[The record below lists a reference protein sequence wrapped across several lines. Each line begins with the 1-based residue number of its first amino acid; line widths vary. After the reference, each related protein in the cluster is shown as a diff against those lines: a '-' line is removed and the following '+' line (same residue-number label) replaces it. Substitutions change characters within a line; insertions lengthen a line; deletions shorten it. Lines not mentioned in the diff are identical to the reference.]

1 MPIPYNIS
9 QNPVPVG
16 ISGTPTG
23 ATQRQAYSWSPTV
36 TGGFGV
42 RIFSMTGT
50 LPERMTF
57 NPFTGTIAGIPR
69 HVISVSGLSITV
81 TDASGSATLSNLTIP
96 VASAISNLMITGTP
110 AAATVGTAFTFTPT
124 VTGGA
129 GPRTFS
135 FSGRLEDGLRFNPV
149 DGSISGTP
157 TEDGGSFFI
166 ITVQDSVD
174 TATLSGSIVASYP
187 GGGVVPIIL
196 PNFAFEAESQA
207 VFDSM
212 TAKGATLT
220 YQRKY
225 SMNQFVR
232 KLKSAGIWTSA
243 IQLAIYHTGVAA
255 QDTTNWRNPGTYDPT
270 FVGSPAFYSVG
281 GTNSGVNSYLGTA
294 SAYIDLKVPMSVIP
308 RDNHAMYTWL
318 GTTTTGSNNDI
329 GAIDASSNGFAIN
342 GGGAGTATFRS
353 SGPSFTSTDTNY
365 WTSSGMYGFARS
377 GSTTT
382 NKTRNVS
389 RVGTADATAS
399 VDLTGSPLTLHA
411 LGMNN
416 NGTHLAPVRRG
427 SASFVFNRA
436 LTPAEE
442 MVLHDAYRTMWMSIT
457 YGEFE
462 TYDPGFAPQANTYDV
477 VVYGATAAGFAHAV
491 EAKARGLSVA
501 IVGSWRER
509 STTGLGGMSAAG
521 GLGAVDWDNNSAM
534 GGLAYDWINGATI
547 ASGNTWASGNNAGVG
562 RPQMRCDVF
571 LRQLRAA
578 MDVSRGGSSV
588 PIFLSTGLASVGKSG
603 TKITSFTT
611 KDGRT
616 FNARYFH
623 DATYS
628 VELAVAAGLSYSIT
642 REAANGVVP
651 ALANPAN
658 DLEKVN
664 GGYRGPSATQPAA
677 VIDPYVTPG
686 NSASGFIFGVDAAPP
701 NLSVGDA
708 DPNTCQAMNFR
719 VTMTK
724 NPYNGRAI
732 NAEVPANYNAANY
745 ELVAR
750 GFSSGEI
757 TVFDS
762 NAGAAKG
769 VFALNDLGG
778 NTFDFNNANFA
789 SLDYYNNRASKRYYD
804 AILAKDY
811 TTAEAV
817 VQEHVDWTL
826 GLIYWLGYSGDSR
839 IPTGAVR
846 DQMRLYYYPCDH
858 YYDKQ
863 GETSAS
869 RLTTYLPH
877 TLYEREGAHLASD
890 VKLNANDIGELYG
903 DGTTPRISTNT
914 AAVASYTMDHHFYR
928 RFLDPV
934 SGGVKNEGGLR
945 VSGTGPN
952 NYTPLPLEIAL
963 PKVTECTNMSVSFS
977 ASVTSLGF
985 GATRMEA
992 TAIILAQSTADL
1004 TFVQASNSDAPLQS
1018 FNPSTYRAA
1027 ATAPVKGTTVPP
1039 FLPQAN

>member
-1 MPIPYNIS
+1 MPTSYSPGLGLVTTGPLSLASTTATQGQTFATTVSGKAAGTVVTATSAGGSFSVSGAALVGTFTASGTVSVLLTEVIPGSPTTNITPVNVTVAAATALQPLSLS
-9 QNPVPVG
+9 QNIGTQGSVFTATILG
-16 ISGTPTG
+16 QTNGSTLSATSSDGTP
-23 ATQRQAYSWSPTV
+23 
-36 TGGFGV
+36 
-42 RIFSMTGT
+42 
-50 LPERMTF
+50 
-57 NPFTGTIAGIPR
+57 
-69 HVISVSGLSITV
+69 ISVSGNTLTATFPMYASPVLSV
-81 TDASGSATLSNLTIP
+81 TEALGSASLTTKLRVDIN
-96 VASAISNLMITGTP
+96 A
-110 AAATVGTAFTFTPT
+110 VG
-124 VTGGA
+124 
-129 GPRTFS
+129 
-135 FSGRLEDGLRFNPV
+135 
-149 DGSISGTP
+149 
-157 TEDGGSFFI
+157 
-166 ITVQDSVD
+166 
-174 TATLSGSIVASYP
+174 
-187 GGGVVPIIL
+187 GGGVVPVL
-196 PNFAFEAESQA
+196 PNFAFEAESEA
-207 VFDSM
+207 IFSNM
-212 TAKGATLT
+212 TTKGATLS

-232 KLKSAGIWTSA
+232 KLKAAGIWTSA

-281 GTNSGVNSYLGTA
+281 GTNSGVNSYLGTT
-294 SAYIDLKVPMSVIP
+294 SAYIDLKVPMSAVP
-308 RDNHAMYTWL
+308 RDNHAVYTWL
-318 GTTTTGSNNDI
+318 GTTTTSSLSDI
-329 GAIDASSNGFAIN
+329 GVIDASSNGFTIN
-342 GGGAGTATFRS
+342 GGGAGSATFRS
-353 SGPSFTSTDTNY
+353 SGPSFASTDTNY

-389 RVGTADATAS
+389 RVGAADATAS
-399 VDLTGSPLTLHA
+399 ADVSTSSLTFHA
-411 LGMNN
+411 LGINN
-416 NGTHLAPVRRG
+416 NGAHVAPGRRN
-427 SASFVFNRA
+427 SATFIFNRA

-462 TYDPGFAPQANTYDV
+462 IYDSGFAPQANTYDV

-491 EAKARGLSVA
+491 EAKARGLTVA

-547 ASGNTWASGNNAGVG
+547 ASGNTWAAGNNAGVG

-588 PIFLSTGLASVGKSG
+588 PIFLSTGLASVAKSG
-603 TKITSFTT
+603 TKITGFTT

-628 VELAVAAGLSYSIT
+628 VELAVAAGLSYSLG
-642 REAANGVVP
+642 REAASAVVP
-651 ALANPAN
+651 PLANPAN
-658 DLEKVN
+658 DLEKLS

-686 NSASGFIFGVDAAPP
+686 NSASGFIFGVDSIPP
-701 NLSVGDA
+701 NLTVGDA

-724 NPYNGRAI
+724 NAYAGVAVNASVPPNYDVTKYELIGRAF
-732 NAEVPANYNAANY
+732 E
-745 ELVAR
+745 
-750 GFSSGEI
+750 SGEI
-757 TVFDS
+757 TAFDS

-769 VFALNDLGG
+769 IFALNDLGG

-811 TTAEAV
+811 VAAEAV

-826 GLIYWLGYSGDSR
+826 GLIYFVRTSTRVPSGIRSEMG
-839 IPTGAVR
+839 T
-846 DQMRLYYYPCDH
+846 YFYPCDH

-863 GETSAS
+863 GETSAA
-869 RLTTYLPH
+869 RLATYLPH
-877 TLYEREGAHLASD
+877 TLYEREGARLVSD
-890 VKLNANDIGELYG
+890 AKLNANDIGELYG

-914 AAVASYTMDHHFYR
+914 AAVASYTMDHHFFR
-928 RFLDPV
+928 RFPDPV

-945 VSGTGPN
+945 VSGTGSN

-963 PKVTECTNMSVSFS
+963 PKAAECANLSASFS
-977 ASVTSLGF
+977 VSVTSLGF

-992 TAIILAQSTADL
+992 TAMILAQSTADL
-1004 TFVQASNSDAPLQS
+1004 TFVQAGNGNAALQS
-1018 FNPSTYRAA
+1018 FNPATFRSA
-1027 ATAPVKGTTVPP
+1027 ATAPVKGTTVAP
-1039 FLPQAN
+1039 FLPQVN